1 METVSVDVSVTLGIN
16 GPCMT
21 VSMEDIGVVSTVYTL
36 RQLVFPAEETCIQRI
51 SIHIAYMLV
60 DSERN
65 VVTYFRKTECYNWIF
80 LSLK

>member
-36 RQLVFPAEETCIQRI
+36 RQLVLPVEEPCIQRI
-51 SIHIAYMLV
+51 SIHIAYKLV
-60 DSERN
+60 DSERDT
-65 VVTYFRKTECYNWIF
+65 V
-80 LSLK
+80 

>member
-36 RQLVFPAEETCIQRI
+36 RQLVPPAEEPCMQRI
-51 SIHIAYMLV
+51 SIYIAYKLV
-60 DSERN
+60 DSERDI
-65 VVTYFRKTECYNWIF
+65 V
-80 LSLK
+80 